1 MELWTNPT
9 VLIHLVVTDIQ
20 MELRHAMI
28 ITHLTEM
35 DVQAHARW
43 SLTTI
48 VLDMELEL
56 AH

>member
-9 VLIHLVVTDIQ
+9 VLIHLAGTGTQ
-20 MELRHAMI
+20 MELKHAMI

-35 DVQAHARW
+35 GVQALARW

-56 AH
+56 AL